1 VPVTENLWSV
11 DDLASYLGV
20 PRATVY
26 VWSSRRI
33 GPRSV
38 RVGRYLRFRPADV
51 EAWLVEAQREHQ
63 GPHAAPDSRRPASQR
78 QRATR

>member
-26 VWSSRRI
+26 VWSSRRV

-38 RVGRYLRFRPADV
+38 RVGRYLRFRPTDV
-51 EAWLVEAQREHQ
+51 EAWLEEVQGDHQ
-63 GPHAAPDSRRPASQR
+63 GPHVAPDSRRPSR
-78 QRATR
+78 QRRQATR

>member
-1 VPVTENLWSV
+1 VPVTERLWSV

-33 GPRSV
+33 GPRGV
-38 RVGRYLRFRPADV
+38 RVGRYLRFRRADV
-51 EAWLVEAQREHQ
+51 EAWLDEAQREHQ
-63 GPHAAPDSRRPASQR
+63 GPHTARESSRSASRQQR
-78 QRATR
+78 ETR

>member
-1 VPVTENLWSV
+1 VKVTENLWSV

-26 VWSSRRI
+26 VWSSRRV

-51 EAWLVEAQREHQ
+51 ETWLEEVQREHQ
-63 GPHAAPDSRRPASQR
+63 GPHGAPHSNRSARPQQQELR
-78 QRATR
+78 

>member
-1 VPVTENLWSV
+1 VPLTEKLWSV

-51 EAWLVEAQREHQ
+51 EAWLGEAQRQHQ
-63 GPHAAPDSRRPASQR
+63 EPHTATQSRRSPRQR
-78 QRATR
+78 QRKT